1 MLPKCKQYYFFITAT
16 TKAYA
21 FKQELLGVENESKM
35 KIIQNNLGCIPWSK
49 GHIPHYHC
57 RVRTGKAPN
66 LICTAIASHRYVI
79 CEHSCSIWWCVCG
92 TGGKYILE
100 KIVKYLKRFVIKKK
114 KKSARNLNIYMHY
127 GASPATS
134 SNFCTIWRVNSSFYL
149 LSTYFF
155 KYIFQQIIYP
165 FSILFKYY
173 FFILFLIFFF
183 SIFLHSS

>member
-21 FKQELLGVENESKM
+21 FKQELLGVENESRM

-114 KKSARNLNIYMHY
+114 KKCQKFEYIHALWSI
-127 GASPATS
+127 S
-134 SNFCTIWRVNSSFYL
+134 SNFFKFLYYLKSEQFILPFVYL
-149 LSTYFF
+149 LF
-155 KYIFQQIIYP
+155 
-165 FSILFKYY
+165 
-173 FFILFLIFFF
+173 
-183 SIFLHSS
+183 

>member
-21 FKQELLGVENESKM
+21 FKQELLGVENESRM

-79 CEHSCSIWWCVCG
+79 CEHRCSIWWCVCG

-100 KIVKYLKRFVIKKK
+100 EIVKYLKRFVIKKK
-114 KKSARNLNIYMHY
+114 KKKKCQKFEYIHALWSISNSLFKFLNYLKSEQFILPFAYLFFQIHFPKNSLSYLNI
-127 GASPATS
+127 
-134 SNFCTIWRVNSSFYL
+134 ISSF
-149 LSTYFF
+149 SF
-155 KYIFQQIIYP
+155 
-165 FSILFKYY
+165 
-173 FFILFLIFFF
+173 
-183 SIFLHSS
+183 